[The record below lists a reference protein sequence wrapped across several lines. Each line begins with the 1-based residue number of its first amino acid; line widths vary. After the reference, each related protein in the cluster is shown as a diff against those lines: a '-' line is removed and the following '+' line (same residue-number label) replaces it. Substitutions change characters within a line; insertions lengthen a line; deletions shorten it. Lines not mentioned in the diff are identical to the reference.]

1 MRLKTLVTVTV
12 GALAIACAAEAQ
24 QRRPPQQWGVNGST
38 PVTSADGS
46 ETYCMLWTGRS
57 PQPLFNIKLTP
68 AGRRMN
74 LGSAE
79 LAGGAGGRVPVEIRF
94 PGGRAVTIGGGHG
107 DGVVSIAL
115 TEAALDVVLEELKHD
130 GDFVIAVSGHTFT
143 FPVNNVAGGV
153 EILRSCGRQLT
164 S

>member
-1 MRLKTLVTVTV
+1 MRWKTLVIV
-12 GALAIACAAEAQ
+12 GALAIACAAQAQ
-24 QRRPPQQWGVNGST
+24 QREAPQQWGVNGST
-38 PVTSADGS
+38 PETSADGR

-68 AGRRMN
+68 AARRMN

-94 PGGRAVTIGGGHG
+94 PGRDRTVTLGGGHG

-115 TEAALDVVLEELKHD
+115 AETDMELVLEELKQN
-130 GDFVIAVSGHTFT
+130 GDLVIAVSGHTFT
-143 FPVNNVAGGV
+143 FPVNNIAGGV
-153 EILRSCGRQLT
+153 EILRSCGCQLT